1 MTTLALPDKERLTAA
16 LEEVHDPHIPVSLR
30 RMGMLKGVEIDDQG
44 CVSVQ
49 LCIPCMACPGVGM
62 LEENIRNALMEI
74 EGVRDVRID
83 NGFHIPWSRE
93 MVDPDVRDMMR
104 SYGIQI

>member
-1 MTTLALPDKERLTAA
+1 MTTLALPKTDQLTAA

-30 RMGMLKGVEIDDQG
+30 RMGMLKGVEIDNKG
-44 CVSVQ
+44 VVSVQ

-62 LEENIRNALMEI
+62 LEENIRNALMAV

-83 NGFHIPWSRE
+83 HGFHISWTRD